1 MKWSKEGANW
11 PHRERS
17 EFVKTAHLT
26 WHIQR
31 WLDGSSSAKKI
42 TIVLLHGTG
51 ASTHSWRD
59 VAPLLAKHFNVIAI
73 DLPGHAF
80 SEHPDKAWMSL
91 DGMANA
97 IAELLTTLQISADV
111 IVGHS
116 AGAAIAVNMALL
128 GHVKPKQIVAING
141 ALLPL
146 QSFSGHLFLPLAKL
160 LAANPLVPK
169 FFSWRA
175 SANTSVVNSLLDRTG
190 STLDQNGKSFYN
202 TLVRSADHAAGALAM
217 MANWDLDSFEKKLPL
232 LKSPLLLIVASNDQ
246 TINPEQANRVRHVI
260 NQVELATMLGLGH
273 LCHEESPQLA
283 AELIIQSI
291 QAPSRKRQPAS
302 TARNRPAA
310 SQ

>member
-1 MKWSKEGANW
+1 MKWSIEGTNW

-26 WHIQR
+26 WHVQR
-31 WLDGSSSAKKI
+31 WLDMPSSAKK
-42 TIVLLHGTG
+42 TTVVLLHGTG

-59 VAPLLAKHFNVIAI
+59 VAPLLAKHFNVFAI

-97 IAELLTTLQISADV
+97 IAELLATLQISADV

-128 GHVKPKQIVAING
+128 GLAKPKKIVAING

-190 STLDQNGKSFYN
+190 SSLDQNGKSFYN

-217 MANWDLDSFEKKLPL
+217 MANWDLDCFEKKLPL
-232 LKSPLLLIVASNDQ
+232 LKSPLLLIVGSRDK

-260 NQVELATMLGLGH
+260 TQAELATIPGLGH

-283 AELIIQSI
+283 ADLIIQSI
-291 QAPSRKRQPAS
+291 QAPARKRQPTL
-302 TARNRPAA
+302 TARNLPAV

>member
-1 MKWSKEGANW
+1 MKWSTEGANW

-26 WHIQR
+26 WHVQR
-31 WLDGSSSAKKI
+31 WLDVPSSAKKT

-59 VAPLLAKHFNVIAI
+59 VAPLLAKNFNVLAI

-80 SEHPDKAWMSL
+80 SELPDKAWMSL

-97 IAELLTTLQISADV
+97 IAELLATLQISADV

-128 GHVKPKQIVAING
+128 GLAKPKKIVAING

-190 STLDQNGKSFYN
+190 SSLDQNGKSFYN

-217 MANWDLDSFEKKLPL
+217 MANWDLDAFEKKLPL
-232 LKSPLLLIVASNDQ
+232 LKTPLLLIVASNDK

-260 NQVELATMLGLGH
+260 NQAELATMPGLGH

-283 AELIIQSI
+283 ADLIIQSI
-291 QAPSRKRQPAS
+291 QAPARKRQPTS
-302 TARNRPAA
+302 TARNLPAA